1 MLIAPIIII
10 TTIIIILILTSSF
23 EHQEQSAILK
33 YSNNS
38 TKPNQMPMN
47 KMSRLNCLFEDSLLP
62 IKTDEMWV
70 SRVAKE
76 AHDDEVHCFRVI
88 FHHGGQTRYYEF
100 RDHDVIIN
108 LSRGQIITSNVPV
121 VQPWFGGRASFRKHF
136 DIVSSPF
143 YTDSNT
149 QLYSILQK
157 NGNMQVA
164 LPIEFKELLPILY
177 IEDYANTTLLSYD
190 DLNATMSINFVVILD
205 LSHLMIYHLMKT
217 LRIGAIAI
225 IVVEQGV
232 QGELYLPFSEVLDW
246 KKAVI
251 LTTMTDL
258 QNLLDNFLTKL
269 PFHTLHRMCRQGYRQ
284 IFCSFLLWLIN
295 WLYCTNT
302 RQAACRLP
310 AFCLNCIHMKR
321 ATE

>member
-1 MLIAPIIII
+1 
-10 TTIIIILILTSSF
+10 
-23 EHQEQSAILK
+23 
-33 YSNNS
+33 
-38 TKPNQMPMN
+38 
-47 KMSRLNCLFEDSLLP
+47 
-62 IKTDEMWV
+62 
-70 SRVAKE
+70 
-76 AHDDEVHCFRVI
+76 
-88 FHHGGQTRYYEF
+88 
-100 RDHDVIIN
+100 
-108 LSRGQIITSNVPV
+108 
-121 VQPWFGGRASFRKHF
+121 
-136 DIVSSPF
+136 
-143 YTDSNT
+143 
-149 QLYSILQK
+149 
-157 NGNMQVA
+157 MQVA
-164 LPIEFKELLPILY
+164 LPIEFKELLPIVY

-284 IFCSFLLWLIN
+284 IFCCFLLWLIN

>member
-1 MLIAPIIII
+1 MGPPE
-10 TTIIIILILTSSF
+10 LIL
-23 EHQEQSAILK
+23 EMC
-33 YSNNS
+33 
-38 TKPNQMPMN
+38 KP
-47 KMSRLNCLFEDSLLP
+47 KKEP
-62 IKTDEMWV
+62 IPWV
-70 SRVAKE
+70 DPIPAKIRIQ
-76 AHDDEVHCFRVI
+76 ATPTPLVV
-88 FHHGGQTRYYEF
+88 
-100 RDHDVIIN
+100 
-108 LSRGQIITSNVPV
+108 VPV
-121 VQPWFGGRASFRKHF
+121 LEPDPAKTGFVTP
-136 DIVSSPF
+136 
-143 YTDSNT
+143 
-149 QLYSILQK
+149 L
-157 NGNMQVA
+157 MQVA

-190 DLNATMSINFVVILD
+190 DLNATTSINFVVILD

-284 IFCSFLLWLIN
+284 IFCCFLLWLIN

-302 RQAACRLP
+302 RQAAYRLP